1 MRHKIILILLVLVTL
16 YAKAGEKNR
25 IPNANVV
32 SIFLKDSNT
41 DVNNNYI
48 VNFFVGE
55 LWAYLS
61 SKGIQTV
68 YCRNVESAENAWYMM
83 LDFSGKSTL
92 SASGIWHYEYYNV
105 GIYCVPADKSA
116 RENGGYWIYLEDFKV
131 GTQKGDLTRYFQKRL
146 TK

>member
-1 MRHKIILILLVLVTL
+1 
-16 YAKAGEKNR
+16 
-25 IPNANVV
+25 
-32 SIFLKDSNT
+32 
-41 DVNNNYI
+41 
-48 VNFFVGE
+48 
-55 LWAYLS
+55 
-61 SKGIQTV
+61 
-68 YCRNVESAENAWYMM
+68 MM

-116 RENGGYWIYLEDFKV
+116 RENGGYWIYLGDFKV